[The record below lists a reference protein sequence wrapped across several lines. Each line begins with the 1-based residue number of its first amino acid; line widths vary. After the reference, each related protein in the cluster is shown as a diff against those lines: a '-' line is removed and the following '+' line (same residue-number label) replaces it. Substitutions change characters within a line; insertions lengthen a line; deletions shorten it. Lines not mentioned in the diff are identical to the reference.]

1 MNRKEKVN
9 LLIFYAF
16 IIIAVICALVNIWCE
31 DVYIDATVRI
41 LSLSCATAITVERL
55 LNDTKGD

>member
-9 LLIFYAF
+9 LLIFYLF
-16 IIIAVICALVNIWCE
+16 IIIAVICAFVNIWYE
-31 DVYIDATVRI
+31 DVYIDTTIGI
-41 LSLSCATAITVERL
+41 LSLYCAVAIVVERL